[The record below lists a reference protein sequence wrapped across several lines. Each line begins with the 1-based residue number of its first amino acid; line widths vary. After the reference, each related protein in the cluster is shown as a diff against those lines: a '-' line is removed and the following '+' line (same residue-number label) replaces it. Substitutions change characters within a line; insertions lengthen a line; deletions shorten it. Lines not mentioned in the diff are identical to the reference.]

1 VPRHSGLLDE
11 GVGIDAIVIDS
22 SKALDLVPHDR
33 RLTKL
38 AVSGV
43 DRRVIVWVREFLVGR
58 TQRVRVGGQVSNDV
72 KINSGVPQG
81 SVLRPLLLLVVVSDM
96 WRNMDSNVRIF
107 ADNFIIYRKITHK
120 IDIENLQ
127 KDLDTLVEWAVVN
140 GVKINP
146 REIRQ

>member
-1 VPRHSGLLDE
+1 MYRSSHHIVPKHSGLLDE

-22 SKALDLVPHDR
+22 SKALDVVPHDR

-43 DRRVIVWVREFLVGR
+43 DRRVIVWVREILVGR
-58 TQRVRVGGQVSNDV
+58 TQRVRVGGQLSNDV

-81 SVLRPLLLLVVVSDM
+81 SVLRPLLLLVVVSDI
-96 WRNMDSNVRIF
+96 WRNMDSN
-107 ADNFIIYRKITHK
+107 DNFIIYRKITHK

-127 KDLDTLVEWAVVN
+127 KDLDNLVEWAVGN
-140 GVKINP
+140 GMKING
-146 REIRQ
+146 R